1 MTVFAFTAAML
12 LTALAAYAANQMIV
26 VGFIVVLL
34 LAGLFIFQFQD
45 HPAVQEWVKKVF

>member
-1 MTVFAFTAAML
+1 MIVFAFTAAML

-34 LAGLFIFQFQD
+34 LTGLFIFQFQD
-45 HPAVQEWVKKVF
+45 HPSVREWVEKYF